1 MTRLHS
7 ENQFNAAT
15 CLHYMDNSLSVQ
27 MSRIFIALL
36 ICQKFEEIQNNNKC
50 LDTTTNTCFKSL
62 HCTETKLLR
71 SNTREW

>member
-7 ENQFNAAT
+7 ENQFDAAT
-15 CLHYMDNSLSVQ
+15 CLHYMDNSRSVQ

-50 LDTTTNTCFKSL
+50 LDTTTNTCLKSL
-62 HCTETKLLR
+62 HNTETKLLR
-71 SNTREW
+71 SNTRE